1 MDPACSLPGCGLLL
15 DEESET
21 MKSYARLAVAVIA
34 TVTLLLPPAAQA
46 ARKGKELLQYI
57 PADTPYVFA
66 VTKPLPQHL
75 QDRFEPAIDATLSA
89 YRQVFLHHVG
99 AEVERLRATAG
110 GEAQAAQL
118 QALANEIT
126 SLLSVEELRKA
137 GLGRGSLIAV
147 YGDGLLPVMRI
158 ASTDADAFDGAV
170 GRIEAAAT
178 AKFEVGSIDGK
189 SYRYL
194 DMDGMRFIIAT
205 FGKDAVITLVPAAYS
220 DARLAEVLGLKK
232 PPNNLARSKALRQVT
247 KEYGFTDHMIGLVDV
262 TRLANFV
269 LSDPGGRNEEFLRL
283 VERDGLELSEACEA
297 EFMELAAIAPRIVTG
312 YTQVGKDSLD
322 MSMIVEMR
330 ADIAAGFATLPAL
343 VPGLGKDLGGLMSF
357 GLSLDPLALRT
368 FYEARLDAM
377 EADPFECELLG
388 ELQASVPKGREAL
401 AKPIPPMVYSFRG
414 FLANLT
420 DMRGAD
426 LANHKRP
433 EEVDGSLLFA
443 VENAEALVTMAA
455 LMSPEVA
462 ALNILPDGKAR
473 QLNLPQLAQLAQEAF
488 AALSESAL
496 AVAVGAGAQQA
507 AEAMLRAEPAAS
519 RPFAS
524 FSVDAGRYYD
534 LMGDAVMRAEPDDGE
549 EPPPEELRSAIRDIM
564 RSSGELYERMAVDVH
579 FTERGIE
586 ISSRMT
592 LAD

>member
-1 MDPACSLPGCGLLL
+1 
-15 DEESET
+15 
-21 MKSYARLAVAVIA
+21 MKSFARLAVAIIA
-34 TVTLLLPPAAQA
+34 TVTLMLPPAAQA

-66 VTKPLPQHL
+66 MTKPLPKHL
-75 QDRFEPAIDATLSA
+75 QDRFEPAIDKTLSA
-89 YRQVFLHHVG
+89 YRQVIVHHVD
-99 AEVERLRATAG
+99 AEVARLRAADDG
-110 GEAQAAQL
+110 DAQAARL
-118 QALANEIT
+118 QALVDEVT

-137 GLGRGSLIAV
+137 GLGRGSLVAI

-158 ASTDADAFDGAV
+158 ALTDADAFDEAIS
-170 GRIEAAAT
+170 RIEAAAEAQFDT
-178 AKFEVGSIDGK
+178 GSIDG
-189 SYRYL
+189 SAYRYR
-194 DMDGMRFIIAT
+194 DIDGMRFIIAT
-205 FGKDAVITLVPAAYS
+205 LGKDVVITLAPASYG
-220 DARLAEVLGLKK
+220 DARLAEALGLKK
-232 PPNNLARSKALRQVT
+232 PRNSLARSKALRNVAR
-247 KEYGFTDHMIGLVDV
+247 EYGFTDHMIGFVDV
-262 TRLANFV
+262 TRMANSV

-283 VERDGLELSEACEA
+283 VGREGFELSAACEA
-297 EFMELAAIAPRIVTG
+297 ELMELAAITPRIVTG
-312 YTQVGKDSLD
+312 YTQVEKDSLD

-330 ADIAAGFATLPAL
+330 EDIAAGFATLPAL

-357 GLSLDPLALRT
+357 GLSLDPLALRN

-414 FLANLT
+414 FLANLA

-426 LANHKRP
+426 LVNNKPP
-433 EEVDGSLLFA
+433 EELDGSLLFA

-455 LMSPEVA
+455 MLSPEVA

-496 AVAVGAGAQQA
+496 AVAVGAGAEQA
-507 AEAMLRAEPAAS
+507 AEAMLTAEPAAS

-524 FSVDAGRYYD
+524 FSMDAGRYYD

-564 RSSGELYERMAVDVH
+564 LSSGELYERMAVDVH

>member
-1 MDPACSLPGCGLLL
+1 
-15 DEESET
+15 
-21 MKSYARLAVAVIA
+21 MKSFARLAVAIVA
-34 TVTLLLPPAAQA
+34 TVTLMLPPAAQA

-66 VTKPLPQHL
+66 MTKPLPKHL
-75 QDRFEPAIDATLSA
+75 QDRFEPAIDKTLSA
-89 YRQVFLHHVG
+89 YRQVIVHHVD
-99 AEVERLRATAG
+99 AEVARLRAADDG
-110 GEAQAAQL
+110 DAQAARL
-118 QALANEIT
+118 QALVDEVT

-137 GLGRGSLIAV
+137 GLGRGSLVAI

-158 ASTDADAFDGAV
+158 ALTDADAFDEAIS
-170 GRIEAAAT
+170 RIEAAAAAEFDT
-178 AKFEVGSIDGK
+178 GSIDG
-189 SYRYL
+189 SLYRYR
-194 DMDGMRFIIAT
+194 DIDGMRFIIAT
-205 FGKDAVITLVPAAYS
+205 LGKDVVITLAPASYG
-220 DARLAEVLGLKK
+220 DARLAEALGLKK
-232 PPNNLARSKALRQVT
+232 PRNSLARSKALRNVAR
-247 KEYGFTDHMIGLVDV
+247 EYGFTDHMIGFVDV
-262 TRLANFV
+262 TRMANSV

-283 VERDGLELSEACEA
+283 VGREGFELSAACEA
-297 EFMELAAIAPRIVTG
+297 ELMELAAITPRIVTG
-312 YTQVGKDSLD
+312 YTQVEKDSLD

-330 ADIAAGFATLPAL
+330 EDIAAGFATLPAL

-357 GLSLDPLALRT
+357 GLSLDPLALRN

-414 FLANLT
+414 FLASLA
-420 DMRGAD
+420 DIRGAD
-426 LANHKRP
+426 LVNNKPP
-433 EEVDGSLLFA
+433 EELDGSLLFA

-455 LMSPEVA
+455 MLSPEVA

-496 AVAVGAGAQQA
+496 AVAVGEGAEQA
-507 AEAMLRAEPAAS
+507 AEAMLTAEPAAS

-524 FSVDAGRYYD
+524 FSMDAGRYYD

-564 RSSGELYERMAVDVH
+564 LSSGELYERMAVDVH